1 MSTGWITVHMRE
13 MGLFPAKMPDRY
25 IVEMFIDRIAASK
38 ITIKKKYTD
47 GDPLKYYL
55 SGNPGN
61 FMHKETKRKLEKLL
75 HICWRNG
82 EAYTM
87 QYIRKKSPSGARK
100 QKSKK

>member
-1 MSTGWITVHMRE
+1 
-13 MGLFPAKMPDRY
+13 MPDRY

-38 ITIKKKYTD
+38 ITIKEKYTD

-75 HICWRNG
+75 YMLAERGSVHDAVYPQKESFPAPEN
-82 EAYTM
+82 
-87 QYIRKKSPSGARK
+87 KSLKNKRYKLPMWK
-100 QKSKK
+100 LLIY